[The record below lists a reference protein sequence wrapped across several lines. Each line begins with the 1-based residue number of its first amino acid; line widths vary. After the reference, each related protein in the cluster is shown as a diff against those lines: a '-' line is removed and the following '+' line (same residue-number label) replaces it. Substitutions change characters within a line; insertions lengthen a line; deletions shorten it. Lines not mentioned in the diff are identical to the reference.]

1 MRPIRGAGALHYVL
15 EILNKFSRKRPS
27 FVTSEAW
34 TRDNGING
42 ETCMYG
48 KAIEGL
54 IVSFCC
60 LSYSDIVSNADNMTD
75 AWNTWTFSKIAS
87 AKVAAVRINGTSDD
101 WAASR
106 SSVKVVDGMDKAV
119 SAWLKFCDAGGVGTM
134 P

>member
-1 MRPIRGAGALHYVL
+1 
-15 EILNKFSRKRPS
+15 
-27 FVTSEAW
+27 VTSEAW
-34 TRDNGING
+34 TRDNCING
-42 ETCMYG
+42 ETCIYG

-60 LSYSDIVSNADNMTD
+60 LSYSDIVNNADNMTE

-87 AKVAAVRINGTSDD
+87 AKVAAGRINGTGDD

-106 SSVKVVDGMDKAV
+106 SSVKVVDGIDKAV